1 MIKKSKYTAK
11 ISLLIAIVP
20 ILFSACNNGT
30 TNTMVDKTLD
40 RKVDSVLSKMTL
52 EEKLGQLTLYT
63 SYWDVTGPVMRED
76 YVEEIKAG
84 RCGNIFNAHTVAYNT
99 GLQKIAVEES
109 RLGIPLLFG
118 YDVIHGH
125 KTIFPVPLAEACSWD
140 IELMEQTAR
149 YAAMEATASGL
160 NWTFG
165 PMADISRDP
174 RWGRITEGNGEDAYL
189 ASLITAAR
197 VRGFQG
203 EDLSDPSTMA
213 ACIKHFAGYGAPV
226 AGRDY
231 NTVDMSEQAFRQDY
245 LPPYKAGIEAGAV
258 TVMASFNDIFGVPS
272 HANHFLLTEILR
284 EEWGFE
290 GFVVADYTGV
300 EQLIPHGV
308 AANRKHA
315 GELAFTAGLDMD
327 MQSGIYIEY
336 LSECL
341 DEGTVSIAEIDAS
354 VRKILRVKFL
364 LGLFDDPYK
373 YLDESREKEVI
384 YSPQIMDHA
393 LKSAKESIVLLKND
407 EFKGKKVLPL
417 SSPGSIAVIG
427 PLASNQLDMMGSW
440 HAAGDHNKV
449 ITLFDGIKKRFP
461 GAEVNYAEGCDF
473 YSMEKNDFSAALNI
487 AKKSDVIIL
496 AIGENQAQSG
506 EAASRSDLNLTGLQE
521 DLANA
526 LIKTGKPVV
535 IIIMAER
542 MLTFS
547 ELDKKATT
555 LIYGWHLGTRSGD
568 ALAEVLA
575 GDYNPSGKLVMS
587 IPRNVGQVPIYYN
600 FKNTGRPLNE
610 EDKYTSKYLDVENT
624 PLYPF
629 GYGLSYTK
637 FEYGDLNLNKREL
650 DIDDSLEISI
660 EIKNTG
666 DFDGTEIVQLYIR
679 DLVGSVTRPV
689 KELKGFKK
697 VFIKKGESAKVSF
710 SINSEALKFYDK
722 DSNYV
727 AEAGDFLAFIG
738 PNSTQLKEIK
748 FHLNGDDK

>member
-1 MIKKSKYTAK
+1 MIKQEKYNTKLSMLIIVGA
-11 ISLLIAIVP
+11 LLI
-20 ILFSACNNGT
+20 SACNT
-30 TNTMVDKTLD
+30 STMNTMDEKELD

-84 RCGNIFNAHTVAYNT
+84 RCGNIFNAHTVAYNK

-174 RWGRITEGNGEDAYL
+174 RWGRITEGNGEDAFL

-203 EDLSDPSTMA
+203 NDLSDPSTMA
-213 ACIKHFAGYGAPV
+213 ACVKHFAGYGAPV

-231 NTVDMSEQAFRQDY
+231 NTVDMSERAFRQDY
-245 LPPYKAGIEAGAV
+245 LPPYKAGIEAGAL
-258 TVMASFNDIFGVPS
+258 TVMASFNDIFGVPA

-284 EEWGFE
+284 QEWGFE
-290 GFVVADYTGV
+290 GFVVADYTGI

-315 GELAFTAGLDMD
+315 GEIAFGAGLDMD
-327 MQSGIYIEY
+327 MQSAIYIEY
-336 LSECL
+336 LSA
-341 DEGTVSIAEIDAS
+341 SIEAGNINMSEIDAA
-354 VRKILRVKFL
+354 VKRILRVKFL

-373 YLDESREKEVI
+373 YLDESREKEII
-384 YSPQIMDHA
+384 YSPEIMDHA
-393 LKSAKESIVLLKND
+393 LRSARESIVLLKND

-417 SSPGSIAVIG
+417 SSPARIAVIG
-427 PLASNQLDMMGSW
+427 PLADNQLDMLGSW

-449 ITLFDGIKKRFP
+449 ITLLEGIKKRFP
-461 GAEVNYAEGCDF
+461 EADVNFAEGCDF
-473 YSMEKNDFSAALNI
+473 YSLTKSGFGNALKIAAN
-487 AKKSDVIIL
+487 SDVVIL

-506 EAASRSDLNLTGLQE
+506 EAASRSDLELTGMQE
-521 DLANA
+521 ELADA
-526 LIKTGKPVV
+526 LLETGKPVV
-535 IIIMAER
+535 IILMAER
-542 MLTFS
+542 MLTFP
-547 ELDKKATT
+547 ELDQKAST

-587 IPRNVGQVPIYYN
+587 IPRNVGQIPIYYN
-600 FKNTGRPLNE
+600 YKNTGRPLNE

-629 GYGLSYTK
+629 GYGLSYTE
-637 FEYGDLNLNKREL
+637 FEYGDLVLSKPEM
-650 DIDDSLEISI
+650 DIDDTLEISI
-660 EIKNTG
+660 QIKNTG

-689 KELKGFKK
+689 KELQGFKK
-697 VFIKKGESAKVSF
+697 VFIKKGESRNVRF
-710 SINSEALKFYDK
+710 SINSETLKFFDK
-722 DSNYV
+722 DCNYV
-727 AEAGDFLAFIG
+727 AEAGDFLALIG

-748 FHLNGDDK
+748 FHLQSDVK